1 MEKVS
6 YGGWDNCYRLANG
19 QVDLVVTGDVGPRI
33 IRFGFNGKENMFKE
47 FADQMGKTSGKE
59 WMNFGGHR
67 LWHAPEAIPRT
78 YYLDLEPVLVQEIEN
93 GLVATQKPEPTT
105 GLQKQ
110 LTITLDPEKAQVQ
123 VKHTLINHN
132 LWAVETAP
140 WAISVM
146 APGGVGI
153 LTLPARG
160 PHPEYLLPTSTLSL
174 WPYTD
179 LSDPRWVFGKRY
191 FLLKQDRANAT
202 PQKIGIY
209 APDGWAAYAN
219 FDALFVKQVPLQ
231 IGEFYPD
238 LGANLEMFTN
248 EEILEVES
256 LGPMESIPPKG
267 QISHLETWTLY
278 DNVPQPETEAN
289 VIENIVPLLQ

>member
-1 MEKVS
+1 
-6 YGGWDNCYRLANG
+6 
-19 QVDLVVTGDVGPRI
+19 
-33 IRFGFNGKENMFKE
+33 
-47 FADQMGKTSGKE
+47 
-59 WMNFGGHR
+59 
-67 LWHAPEAIPRT
+67 
-78 YYLDLEPVLVQEIEN
+78 
-93 GLVATQKPEPTT
+93 
-105 GLQKQ
+105 
-110 LTITLDPEKAQVQ
+110 
-123 VKHTLINHN
+123 
-132 LWAVETAP
+132 
-140 WAISVM
+140 M

-153 LTLPARG
+153 LTLPVRG
-160 PHPEYLLPTSTLSL
+160 PHPEFLLPTSTLSL

-191 FLLKQDRANAT
+191 FLLKQDTANAT

-219 FDALFVKQVPLQ
+219 FNALFVKQVPLQ

-256 LGPMESIPPKG
+256 LGPMDSIPPKG

-278 DNVPQPETEAN
+278 DNVAQPKAEAD